1 MRRNQMALPKRRT
14 PKSKRN
20 SRRSHHRA
28 DVPQLVR
35 DNATG
40 GWKVNHTA
48 GGERDRK
55 GRPIEEEMDI
65 NIPAEGT

>member
-1 MRRNQMALPKRRT
+1 MALPKRRT

-20 SRRSHHRA
+20 SRRSHHRVQ
-28 DVPQLVR
+28 VPQLVR
-35 DNATG
+35 DRSTG

-55 GRPIEEEMDI
+55 GRPLDDDVDVGTAEE
-65 NIPAEGT
+65 

>member
-1 MRRNQMALPKRRT
+1 MALPKRRT

-20 SRRSHHRA
+20 SRRSHHRVN
-28 DVPQLVR
+28 VPQLVR
-35 DNATG
+35 DSATG

-55 GRPIEEEMDI
+55 GRPIEDDFEIGPAPEEPSSD
-65 NIPAEGT
+65 

>member
-1 MRRNQMALPKRRT
+1 MALPKRRT

-20 SRRSHHRA
+20 SRRSHHHLSI
-28 DVPQLVR
+28 PQLVR
-35 DNATG
+35 DRATG

-55 GRPIEEEMDI
+55 GHPIEDDFAAGG
-65 NIPAEGT
+65 NAS

>member
-1 MRRNQMALPKRRT
+1 MALPKRRT

-28 DVPQLVR
+28 EIPQLVR

-55 GRPIEEEMDI
+55 GRPIEDESDISLPDEE
-65 NIPAEGT
+65 A

>member
-1 MRRNQMALPKRRT
+1 MALPKRRT

-20 SRRSHHRA
+20 MRRSHHKIG
-28 DVPQLVR
+28 VPQLVR
-35 DNATG
+35 DRSTG

-55 GRPIEEEMDI
+55 GRPIEDDFDI
-65 NIPAEGT
+65 GAPATDDE

>member
-1 MRRNQMALPKRRT
+1 MALPKRRT

-48 GGERDRK
+48 GGERDR
-55 GRPIEEEMDI
+55 RPIEEEVDI
-65 NIPAEGT
+65 NIPAEEA